1 MNIDLKRVLRKEIPD
16 IFIVTEGTRHT
27 SFSVKNVKH
36 SKYSEEMSGGVK

>member
-16 IFIVTEGTRHT
+16 MVIATEGARHT
-27 SFSVKNVKH
+27 CFSVKNVKH